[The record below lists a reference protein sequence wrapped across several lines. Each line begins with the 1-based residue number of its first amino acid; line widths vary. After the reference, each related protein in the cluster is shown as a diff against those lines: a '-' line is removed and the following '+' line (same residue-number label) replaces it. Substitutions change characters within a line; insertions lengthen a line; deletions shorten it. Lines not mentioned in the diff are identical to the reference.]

1 MASQELIEAENRW
14 LESACLDNVVRDDT
28 DVNKAIVSI
37 NAVEIR
43 PLPVRLLRR
52 FCAKLKVSGYK
63 ILIEI
68 APSDS
73 LLSGF

>member
-1 MASQELIEAENRW
+1 M
-14 LESACLDNVVRDDT
+14 ESACLDNVVRDDT